1 MSIRIPSSAQASDD
15 AVAGLLPQSN
25 FPAIGRS
32 RRGTKAMM
40 ARLIW
45 LPENWLAGELAYR
58 KFGINVGA
66 QGPTMNQSVHQLL
79 QIILQGFTWFLK
91 TIEALWVWSWAQ
103 ITAAF
108 NMSWGNMPGWKIA
121 VALIA
126 MAILIAL
133 LFVMFRQ
140 ALAAFGKIAAAFW
153 TMAVTASG
161 LLAFVVTAG
170 LFSRGIQWVVASV
183 PDHFWEK
190 FLSSS

>member
-1 MSIRIPSSAQASDD
+1 MSTRIPSSVQASDD
-15 AVAGLLPQSN
+15 AVASLLPQSN
-25 FPAIGRS
+25 FPAIGRA
-32 RRGTKAMM
+32 GGEPKPMM

-45 LPENWLAGELAYR
+45 LPGNRLGGELAYR
-58 KFGINVGA
+58 RIGINVGA

-91 TIEALWVWSWAQ
+91 TIETLWVWSWAQ

-126 MAILIAL
+126 MAILIVL
-133 LFVMFRQ
+133 LFVMFRH